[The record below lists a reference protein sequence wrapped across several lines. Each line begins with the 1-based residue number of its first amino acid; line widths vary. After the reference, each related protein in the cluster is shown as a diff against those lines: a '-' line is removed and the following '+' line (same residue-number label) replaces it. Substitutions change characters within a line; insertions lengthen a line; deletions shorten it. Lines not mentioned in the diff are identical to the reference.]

1 MVGFDPVVVS
11 ADAGQ
16 LEQVLLNLAINA
28 RDAMPTGGRL
38 FVESSIATLTEQRR
52 VRTRDGG
59 TVPLGTYG
67 VLTVSDTGLG
77 MDTST
82 LAHAFEP
89 FFTTKEAGK
98 GTGLGLSTVQSIVQ
112 QSGGQIV
119 VKSEPG
125 AGTTFS
131 IYLPISD
138 GQVAAPSVPASAP
151 IRIVPSRTVLLV
163 EDEAAVRS
171 LVRKVLTRAGMTVL
185 DTSGPEDALQLMGR
199 FKGVIDLL
207 LTDVVM
213 SCYSGPELASRL
225 RVRFPEMPVVYM
237 SGYGREEGGY
247 RRLPQD
253 AVFLQK
259 PFSPEE
265 LIDTVSVTLGKQ
277 ARVGTDVEPPMMLE
291 PLQTV
296 PFDVEPH

>member
-1 MVGFDPVVVS
+1 MANPIS
-11 ADAGQ
+11 SITPIAGLQ
-16 LEQVLLNLAINA
+16 LQPREAIPLNINGQILPIVARTQGTHFFQTDVRLLNPNPVAKEF
-28 RDAMPTGGRL
+28 DL
-38 FVESSIATLTEQRR
+38 FFV
-52 VRTRDGG
+52 
-59 TVPLGTYG
+59 
-67 VLTVSDTGLG
+67 
-77 MDTST
+77 
-82 LAHAFEP
+82 
-89 FFTTKEAGK
+89 
-98 GTGLGLSTVQSIVQ
+98 GTGNHDGSFVGTGQTGANAFKSSRII
-112 QSGGQIV
+112 GPGQI
-119 VKSEPG
+119 
-125 AGTTFS
+125 
-131 IYLPISD
+131 LN
-138 GQVAAPSVPASAP
+138 
-151 IRIVPSRTVLLV
+151 
-163 EDEAAVRS
+163 
-171 LVRKVLTRAGMTVL
+171 
-185 DTSGPEDALQLMGR
+185 
-199 FKGVIDLL
+199 